1 MLTSSPQLQNRSFH
15 FAERTRESMKCP
27 IKENTGTKRE
37 KLLFVILNLQ
47 ICDIFVERTL
57 MLFFATASFTLT
69 IA

>member
-1 MLTSSPQLQNRSFH
+1 MLTSSPQLRNRSFH

-27 IKENTGTKRE
+27 KNTGTKRE

-57 MLFFATASFTLT
+57 ILFFATASFTLT